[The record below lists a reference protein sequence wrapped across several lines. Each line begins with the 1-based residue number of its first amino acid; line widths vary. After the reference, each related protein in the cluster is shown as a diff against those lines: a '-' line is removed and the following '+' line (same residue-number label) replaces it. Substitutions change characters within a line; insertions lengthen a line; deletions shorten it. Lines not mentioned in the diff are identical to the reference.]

1 MLKRLKNLKLINLK
15 NMNIGWKYGS
25 ALGIVIVLFLI
36 STIISAT
43 LLLTLSN
50 DIKTME
56 QSGDDA
62 IDVTQLIVEFR
73 SKDVRIPQFL
83 LTEDESNIPQFEQRR
98 DSFDRLKTE
107 LEPELQTSEQ
117 RELFNQIIEKDQ
129 EYNDIFLNDM
139 VTAIESNQKVEALKL
154 SAQTNSIRA
163 EIDSLLEQLRALINE
178 QRQASINEANT
189 ALITTITTL
198 IASLVVSIVLGVI
211 VVYFVNRIV
220 QRNLK
225 QVITTSERMAEGD
238 LAVEDIN
245 YNGKDEIGQLAT
257 AFNEMKN
264 YLREMVQRVQT
275 VSETV
280 SSQSE
285 ELTQSSNEISTGA
298 EQVASTMEELSA
310 SSEQQASS
318 ANEISKMIKQ
328 LDQQIIESNDEGVKL
343 SSQSDKVHQLSTD
356 GRTKIGQSVDQ
367 MSAITTLVTNT
378 VEQVNGLNQKSEE
391 ISKLIVVIKD
401 IAEQTN
407 LLALNAAIEAA
418 RAGESGKGF
427 AVVAD
432 EVRKLAE
439 QVEKS
444 ISEITGIIQGV
455 QNETKA
461 VTQSLEEG
469 YKQVEQGNEQ
479 IRDSR
484 DQFDAINQSISEM
497 TQGIQ
502 TISSH
507 LKEVSNNSELMN
519 ESISEI
525 ASSTEESSAGIEE
538 SASTVEEQSA
548 SMQEITGSAESL
560 AQSAEEL
567 NDLIKRFK
575 L

>member
-1 MLKRLKNLKLINLK
+1 
-15 NMNIGWKYGS
+15 MNIGWKYGS